1 MSSVPAASAVAVPM
15 DASAA
20 SASARIAEEM
30 SGIGGALTMSIIAFS
45 VVFLVLGGLSGVIY
59 AIKYMAQGL
68 ERKKSAPPSGGS
80 APAPSAPAPSA
91 PAPSAPASSS
101 APVTGADGRLM
112 AVLAA
117 AVAASGIAG
126 RIVGV
131 SAAGGSRTRPER
143 SAGWRSAALAEGIR
157 SHSKDWK

>member
-1 MSSVPAASAVAVPM
+1 MSSVPAASVVAETV
-15 DASAA
+15 DASAAAAA

-30 SGIGGALTMSIIAFS
+30 SGVGGALTMSIIAFS

-80 APAPSAPAPSA
+80 APAP
-91 PAPSAPASSS
+91 ASTTASS
-101 APVTGADGRLM
+101 APVSGADGRLM

-117 AVAASGIAG
+117 AVAATGIAG

-131 SAAGGSRTRPER
+131 TPAGGSRTRPER

-157 SHSKDWK
+157 SHSRDWK

>member
-80 APAPSAPAPSA
+80 APAPSAPASVSA
-91 PAPSAPASSS
+91 SPAPVA
-101 APVTGADGRLM
+101 GADGRLM

-157 SHSKDWK
+157 SHSRDWK

>member
-1 MSSVPAASAVAVPM
+1 MSSVPAASVVAETV
-15 DASAA
+15 DASAAAAA

-30 SGIGGALTMSIIAFS
+30 SGVGGALTMSIIAFS

-80 APAPSAPAPSA
+80 APAPAS
-91 PAPSAPASSS
+91 PASTTASS
-101 APVTGADGRLM
+101 APVSGADGRLM

-117 AVAASGIAG
+117 AVAATGIAG

-131 SAAGGSRTRPER
+131 TPAGGSRTRPER

-157 SHSKDWK
+157 SHARDWK

>member
-1 MSSVPAASAVAVPM
+1 MSSVPAASVVAETV

-20 SASARIAEEM
+20 AASSASARIAEEM
-30 SGIGGALTMSIIAFS
+30 SGVGGALTMSIIAFS

-80 APAPSAPAPSA
+80 APASPASPT
-91 PAPSAPASSS
+91 SSS

-117 AVAASGIAG
+117 AVAATGIAG

-131 SAAGGSRTRPER
+131 TPAGGSRTRPER

-157 SHSKDWK
+157 SHARDWK

>member
-1 MSSVPAASAVAVPM
+1 MSSVPAASVVAETV
-15 DASAA
+15 DASAAAAA

-30 SGIGGALTMSIIAFS
+30 SGVGGALTMSIIAFS

-80 APAPSAPAPSA
+80 APASPASPT
-91 PAPSAPASSS
+91 SSS

-117 AVAASGIAG
+117 AVAATGIAG

-131 SAAGGSRTRPER
+131 TPAGGSRTRPER

-157 SHSKDWK
+157 SHARDWK

>member
-1 MSSVPAASAVAVPM
+1 
-15 DASAA
+15 
-20 SASARIAEEM
+20 
-30 SGIGGALTMSIIAFS
+30 MSIIAFS

-68 ERKKSAPPSGGS
+68 ERKKSAPPSGG
-80 APAPSAPAPSA
+80 SAPAPSA

-157 SHSKDWK
+157 SHSRDWK

>member
-1 MSSVPAASAVAVPM
+1 MSSVPAASVVAETV
-15 DASAA
+15 DASAAAAA

-30 SGIGGALTMSIIAFS
+30 SGVGGALTMSIIAFS

-80 APAPSAPAPSA
+80 APAS
-91 PAPSAPASSS
+91 PASTTASS
-101 APVTGADGRLM
+101 APVSGADGRLM

-117 AVAASGIAG
+117 AVAATGIAG

-131 SAAGGSRTRPER
+131 TPAGGSRTRPER
-143 SAGWRSAALAEGIR
+143 SAGWRSATLAEGIR
-157 SHSKDWK
+157 SHARDWK

>member
-1 MSSVPAASAVAVPM
+1 MSIATAAPVV
-15 DASAA
+15 DATASTAA

-30 SGIGGALTMSIIAFS
+30 SGVGGALTMSIIAFS

-68 ERKKSAPPSGGS
+68 ERKKNAPPAGS
-80 APAPSAPAPSA
+80 APRPAAVPASVAPARQS
-91 PAPSAPASSS
+91 PA
-101 APVTGADGRLM
+101 GGDGRLM

-117 AVAASGIAG
+117 AVAASGIGG

-131 SAAGGSRTRPER
+131 ERAGGSRTRPVR
-143 SAGWRSAALAEGIR
+143 SVGWRSAALSEGIQALAR
-157 SHSKDWK
+157 DWK

>member
-80 APAPSAPAPSA
+80 APAPSAPASVSA
-91 PAPSAPASSS
+91 SPAPVA
-101 APVTGADGRLM
+101 GADGRLM

>member
-80 APAPSAPAPSA
+80 APAPSAPAPASVSA
-91 PAPSAPASSS
+91 SPAPVA
-101 APVTGADGRLM
+101 GADGRLM

-157 SHSKDWK
+157 SHSRDWK

>member
-1 MSSVPAASAVAVPM
+1 MSSVPAASVVAETV
-15 DASAA
+15 DASAAAAA

-30 SGIGGALTMSIIAFS
+30 SGVGGALTMSIIAFS

-80 APAPSAPAPSA
+80 APAS
-91 PAPSAPASSS
+91 PASPASTTASS
-101 APVTGADGRLM
+101 APVSGADGRLM

-117 AVAASGIAG
+117 AVAATGIAG

-131 SAAGGSRTRPER
+131 TPAGGSRTRPER

-157 SHSKDWK
+157 SHARDWK

>member
-1 MSSVPAASAVAVPM
+1 MSSVPAASVVAEMV
-15 DASAA
+15 DASAAAAA

-30 SGIGGALTMSIIAFS
+30 SGVGGALTMSIIAFS
-45 VVFLVLGGLSGVIY
+45 VVFLVPGGLSGVIY

-80 APAPSAPAPSA
+80 APAPSAPASVSA
-91 PAPSAPASSS
+91 SPAPVA
-101 APVTGADGRLM
+101 GADGRLM

-157 SHSKDWK
+157 SHSRDWK

>member
-1 MSSVPAASAVAVPM
+1 MSSVPAASVVAEMV
-15 DASAA
+15 DASAAAAA

-30 SGIGGALTMSIIAFS
+30 SGVGGALTMSIIAFS

-80 APAPSAPAPSA
+80 APAPSAPASVSA
-91 PAPSAPASSS
+91 SS

-157 SHSKDWK
+157 SHSRDWK